1 MWTRVPQFI
10 ACLFKLHSTISLTL
24 SLLVAPTLQ
33 AAAPTQQ
40 TQDFDSMLR
49 SIGNFREGG
58 RGADAE
64 GRGLVGQEL
73 MEHGSSPRPRLL
85 GSGVTPAAL
94 RTSATPSTPLKSETT
109 ASAAPSCARPTTTGK
124 GIAPRPGA
132 ATFALQRGSA
142 AVSTTAPGV
151 SAETDVVS
159 QLQDINRIKDKVC
172 LV

>member
-64 GRGLVGQEL
+64 G
-73 MEHGSSPRPRLL
+73 HGSSPRPRLL